1 MRWLAVSVFILSV
14 TLNYLD
20 RQLLSALAPLI
31 LREFH
36 LNQTQY
42 GWLVSAF
49 SIAYA
54 AAALFMGY
62 LLDRA
67 GVDRGVSVAVA
78 WWSAAAASIG
88 LTRSFLGLAIC
99 RALLGVGESASVPAV
114 GKLNGIYLK
123 PKERALG
130 AALNQVGI
138 SLGLALAPAFIGLAI
153 AYGWRVPFIVSGCAG
168 ILWIPLWLAVSRRI
182 PPDNPDGGAERKPP
196 DLRLLL
202 HRDLLLL
209 VGVNVLWMGT
219 YSLWSSW
226 TTLYLMGVH
235 NLTLSETK
243 SYVWIPPLVAS
254 VGGFFGGWLSL
265 AWMNRGASSIA
276 ARRNAIIVSAIGTLS
291 TLLLPL
297 AANPRQATAL
307 ISASFFF
314 VLAGSV
320 NIYALPIDI
329 YGPARAGLAISA
341 LVLSY
346 GLLQTVISPIIG
358 HLADLHLYRQVVYLV
373 AIPPLASC
381 LLLLGIRDESSQSRP
396 RPDSDS
402 R

>member
-1 MRWLAVSVFILSV
+1 MRWLAVSVFIVST

-31 LREFH
+31 MSEFH
-36 LNQTQY
+36 LNHTQY
-42 GWLVSAF
+42 GYLVSAF

-67 GVDRGVSVAVA
+67 GINRGITLAAA

-88 LTRSFLGLAIC
+88 LTRSFVGLAIC
-99 RALLGVGESASVPAV
+99 RAALGAGESASVPAV
-114 GKLNGIYLK
+114 GKLNGIYLH

-138 SLGLALAPAFIGLAI
+138 SGGLALAPAFIGLAL
-153 AYGWRVPFIVSGCAG
+153 AYGWRVPFVIAGCAG
-168 ILWIPLWLAVSRRI
+168 LLWIPFWLLTSRWI
-182 PPDNPDGGAERKPP
+182 PPANPDRIAERSRP

-202 HRDLLLL
+202 DRDLLLL
-209 VGVNVLWMGT
+209 VAVNILWMGT

-226 TTLYLMGVH
+226 TTLYLIGVYKV
-235 NLTLSETK
+235 TLQQTA
-243 SYVWIPPLVAS
+243 SYVWIPPLIAS
-254 VGGFFGGWLSL
+254 VGGFFGGWLSF
-265 AWMNRGASSIA
+265 AWMS
-276 ARRNAIIVSAIGTLS
+276 RRNAIIVSAIGTLS

-297 AANPRQATAL
+297 ATSPQWATAI

-314 VLAGSV
+314 ALAGSV
-320 NIYALPIDI
+320 NIYALPIDL
-329 YGPARAGLAISA
+329 YGPARSGLAISA

-358 HLADLHLYRQVVYLV
+358 HLADLHLYNQVVYLV
-373 AIPPLASC
+373 AIPPLLSC
-381 LLLLGIRDESSQSRP
+381 VLLLGMRVGEPQP
-396 RPDSDS
+396 
-402 R
+402 

>member
-1 MRWLAVSVFILSV
+1 MRWLAVSVFIVST

-20 RQLLSALAPLI
+20 RQLLSALAPLV

-49 SIAYA
+49 SITYA

-62 LLDRA
+62 FLDRA
-67 GVDRGVSVAVA
+67 GINRGITVAA
-78 WWSAAAASIG
+78 ACWSAAAASIG
-88 LTRSFLGLAIC
+88 LTRSFASLAVC
-99 RALLGVGESASVPAV
+99 RAALGAAESASVPAV

-123 PKERALG
+123 PQERALG

-153 AYGWRVPFIVSGCAG
+153 HYGWRVPFVFAGCAG
-168 ILWIPLWLAVSRRI
+168 LLWIPLWLLVSRRI
-182 PPDNPDGGAERKPP
+182 PPSNPDLILQRASP

-202 HRDLLLL
+202 NRDLLLL
-209 VGVNVLWMGT
+209 VAVNVLWMGT

-235 NLTLSETK
+235 HLTLEQTRG
-243 SYVWIPPLVAS
+243 YVWIPPLLAS

-265 AWMNRGASSIA
+265 VWMNRGANAIN
-276 ARRNAIIVSAIGTLS
+276 ARRNAIYVSAAGTLS

-297 AANPRQATAL
+297 AKSPAQATAL
-307 ISASFFF
+307 ICASFFF

-320 NIYALPIDI
+320 NIYALPIDL
-329 YGPARAGLAISA
+329 YGPGRSGLAISA
-341 LVLSY
+341 LVLSF
-346 GLLQTVISPIIG
+346 GLMQAAISPIIG
-358 HLADLHLYRQVVYLV
+358 HLSDLHLYKQVVYLV
-373 AIPPLASC
+373 AIPPLLSC
-381 LLLLGIRDESSQSRP
+381 LLMMGIRSISPAPAS
-396 RPDSDS
+396 
-402 R
+402 